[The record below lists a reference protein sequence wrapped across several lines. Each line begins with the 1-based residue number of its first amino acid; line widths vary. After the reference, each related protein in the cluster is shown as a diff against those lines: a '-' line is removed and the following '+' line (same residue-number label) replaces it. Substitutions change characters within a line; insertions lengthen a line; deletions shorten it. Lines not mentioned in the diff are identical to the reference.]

1 MIALRLASMTAT
13 DQPSVLASGTI
24 ATRPVHHLGIAHA
37 PLQRLH
43 AAHRGADHRYEA
55 DAEMIEQ
62 KLLRSDHIADEELR
76 KFYMRLRRRV
86 RRGGGEPIADR
97 VGADDEELVR
107 I

>member
-1 MIALRLASMTAT
+1 
-13 DQPSVLASGTI
+13 
-24 ATRPVHHLGIAHA
+24 
-37 PLQRLH
+37 LQRLH
-43 AAHRGADHRYEA
+43 AAHRGADHRYDMA

-62 KLLRSDHIADEELR
+62 KLLRSDHVADEELW
-76 KFYMRLRRRV
+76 KFHMRLRRRI